1 VSVLLDTNVC
11 IAFLAGKDAKLGKRL
26 ASTARQEVAVC
37 SVVKAEL
44 LYGARASERVAANLE
59 RLERFFAPLGSFPF
73 DDDAAATYGMIRAQ
87 LRREGRPI
95 GGNDLMIA
103 AIALARDATLVTR
116 NDVEFRRVGGL
127 RVEVW

>member
-1 VSVLLDTNVC
+1 MSVLLDTNIC
-11 IAFLAGKDAKLGKRL
+11 IAFLTGRDPKVTKRL
-26 ASTARQEVAVC
+26 TSLEREDVVLC

-44 LYGARASERVAANLE
+44 IYGARASERVAANLQ
-59 RLERFFAPLGSFPF
+59 RLERFFAPLASLPF
-73 DDDAAATYGMIRAQ
+73 GDEAAESYGVIRAQ

-103 AIALARDATLVTR
+103 AIAFANDATLVTR
-116 NDVEFRRVGGL
+116 NDAEFRRVGGL

>member
-1 VSVLLDTNVC
+1 LSVLLDTNIC
-11 IAFLAGKDAKLGKRL
+11 ITFLTGRDEKLAKRL
-26 ASTARQEVAVC
+26 TSLELEDVVLC

-44 LYGARASERVAANLE
+44 IYGARASERVAANLQ
-59 RLERFFAPLGSFPF
+59 RLERFFAALGSLPF
-73 DDDAAATYGMIRAQ
+73 GDEAAESYGVIRAQ

-103 AIALARDATLVTR
+103 AIALANDATLVTR
-116 NDVEFRRVGGL
+116 NDGEFRRVGGL